1 MVAGIRQFREQNWRD
16 TGGVLHWGAVF
27 LFSLCLGVAEGSFMR
42 PAWAGFLVVF
52 SLSFLGTALGLWLL
66 EKLLMLLFCN
76 GIREML
82 SWTLLCLL
90 CVVVITWDAYSA
102 GFRET
107 AAFAVVFSVVFALL
121 LKSLWA
127 VGRHKVRTKAIY
139 LTILF
144 TAVPVVAF
152 AVLLASDGFGDAY
165 VEAYLRLA
173 EEAEGRAGIREK
185 ESGKEA
191 ERDLAGTGGKRTAGE
206 GLTEQ
211 ERADFLESMQ
221 PGKYTAASVTY
232 GLAGTADLPAGTTD
246 ISKFAQ
252 NRGLVGRVKEWYQGF
267 SLEQAPVRG
276 IVWYPQETSG
286 CPTLFMIHGNHGWT
300 TESYLGYGYLGEYLA
315 SHGYVVV
322 SVDQNACNGLAGE
335 NDGRAVLLLENIR
348 QVLAYNRQ
356 PGNLLYQKMDDE
368 RLALAGHSRGGEAIA
383 AAYLFNEMEYYPD
396 DGNNA
401 FQYHFPIR
409 SLVAIAPTCGQYRPS
424 GRGVELEDVNYMV
437 LHGANDQDVYT
448 FMGMEQ
454 YEDIFFTGE
463 KECLKTSLYVAGLNH
478 GQFNSQW
485 GKYDMV
491 RPMNHM
497 LNVGNFLAQEE
508 QQQIAEVFIKAFLDQ
523 TLKGERQEGQDAS
536 GRQDKRESAAGHVPT
551 DLLEN
556 CRKYRELLPE
566 TLYVQSYASS
576 DIYVLCNFE
585 EDARLDT
592 GTAEGVSL
600 QASAVR
606 GWREEELDFS
616 TGAARGNHAV
626 ILQGGEDGAAL
637 QLSFSDWEGSVEGWD
652 ESRFF
657 LLFDI
662 MDMREG
668 FEEDEVELLEAE
680 VEVRD
685 ASGLTARLPVS
696 LYADIYPP
704 FPVRLNKLQY
714 LWGTAEYKHQF
725 QTVSIPLADFEGI
738 DLSRICQI
746 TLCFPGRYPKAAID
760 NIGIRKENQ

>member
-1 MVAGIRQFREQNWRD
+1 
-16 TGGVLHWGAVF
+16 
-27 LFSLCLGVAEGSFMR
+27 MR

-52 SLSFLGTALGLWLL
+52 GLSFLGTALGLWLL

-76 GIREML
+76 GIRQML

-107 AAFAVVFSVVFALL
+107 AAFAVAFSVVFALL

-127 VGRHKVRTKAIY
+127 AGRHKVRTKAIY

-356 PGNLLYQKMDDE
+356 PGNLLYQK
-368 RLALAGHSRGGEAIA
+368 I
-383 AAYLFNEMEYYPD
+383 
-396 DGNNA
+396 
-401 FQYHFPIR
+401 
-409 SLVAIAPTCGQYRPS
+409 
-424 GRGVELEDVNYMV
+424 
-437 LHGANDQDVYT
+437 
-448 FMGMEQ
+448 
-454 YEDIFFTGE
+454 
-463 KECLKTSLYVAGLNH
+463 
-478 GQFNSQW
+478 
-485 GKYDMV
+485 
-491 RPMNHM
+491 
-497 LNVGNFLAQEE
+497 
-508 QQQIAEVFIKAFLDQ
+508 
-523 TLKGERQEGQDAS
+523 
-536 GRQDKRESAAGHVPT
+536 
-551 DLLEN
+551 
-556 CRKYRELLPE
+556 
-566 TLYVQSYASS
+566 
-576 DIYVLCNFE
+576 
-585 EDARLDT
+585 
-592 GTAEGVSL
+592 
-600 QASAVR
+600 
-606 GWREEELDFS
+606 
-616 TGAARGNHAV
+616 
-626 ILQGGEDGAAL
+626 EDG
-637 QLSFSDWEGSVEGWD
+637 
-652 ESRFF
+652 
-657 LLFDI
+657 
-662 MDMREG
+662 
-668 FEEDEVELLEAE
+668 
-680 VEVRD
+680 
-685 ASGLTARLPVS
+685 
-696 LYADIYPP
+696 
-704 FPVRLNKLQY
+704 
-714 LWGTAEYKHQF
+714 
-725 QTVSIPLADFEGI
+725 
-738 DLSRICQI
+738 
-746 TLCFPGRYPKAAID
+746 
-760 NIGIRKENQ
+760 